1 MTQVDRT
8 FEVNLTET
16 EIAILKAA
24 LKYYVLDVSLGYA
37 IWGETARTFGTSDEF
52 YINLA
57 CQIQK
62 RLEDL
67 SKIEA
72 HFGWWGD
79 IDRMFQLG
87 KKELN
92 KIKREQKKIDE
103 ELDREYKLT
112 EGFIRYINEHGL
124 NGEEISKEVYE
135 EIRKEWEAENKKNKG
150 KKAI

>member
-1 MTQVDRT
+1 M
-8 FEVNLTET
+8 
-16 EIAILKAA
+16 
-24 LKYYVLDVSLGYA
+24 
-37 IWGETARTFGTSDEF
+37 
-52 YINLA
+52 
-57 CQIQK
+57 
-62 RLEDL
+62 EDL

>member
-1 MTQVDRT
+1 
-8 FEVNLTET
+8 
-16 EIAILKAA
+16 
-24 LKYYVLDVSLGYA
+24 
-37 IWGETARTFGTSDEF
+37 
-52 YINLA
+52 
-57 CQIQK
+57 
-62 RLEDL
+62 
-67 SKIEA
+67 
-72 HFGWWGD
+72 
-79 IDRMFQLG
+79 MFQLG

>member
-62 RLEDL
+62 RLED
-67 SKIEA
+67 I
-72 HFGWWGD
+72 
-79 IDRMFQLG
+79 
-87 KKELN
+87 
-92 KIKREQKKIDE
+92 
-103 ELDREYKLT
+103 
-112 EGFIRYINEHGL
+112 
-124 NGEEISKEVYE
+124 
-135 EIRKEWEAENKKNKG
+135 
-150 KKAI
+150 

>member
-1 MTQVDRT
+1 MKKDDKNFTT
-8 FEVNLTET
+8 NLTET

-24 LKYYVLDVSLGYA
+24 LRYYVLDVSLGYA

-62 RLEDL
+62 RLDDL
-67 SKIEA
+67 SNIEA

-103 ELDREYKLT
+103 DFDREYKLI
-112 EGFIRYINEHGL
+112 ERFIRHINEHGL
-124 NGEEISKEVYE
+124 NGDEISSEVHE
-135 EIRKEWEAENKKNKG
+135 EMRKEWEAENSKKQNEKQT
-150 KKAI
+150 